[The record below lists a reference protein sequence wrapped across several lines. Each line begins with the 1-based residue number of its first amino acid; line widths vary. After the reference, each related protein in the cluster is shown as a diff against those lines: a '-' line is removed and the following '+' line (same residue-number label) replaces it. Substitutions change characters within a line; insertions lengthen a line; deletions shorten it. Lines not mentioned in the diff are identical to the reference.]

1 MFEARQQSS
10 RTGTE
15 TVFDFALPEVKA
27 DEAAS
32 RRREAEA
39 LLDALAAGAA
49 VHGAEPTGPP
59 SDGNGP
65 PPEQPGPTASAPE
78 DEDAPDAGASPGEP
92 EPDQAGDVALDR
104 LSAEI
109 EGLMA
114 PRPATPPVLPD
125 ETLPP
130 IRTGA
135 PQAEAPVSHP
145 EPAPPPT
152 PQPETPRPSASPGG
166 GVSAG
171 DAPALPSVPRPP
183 WSQAEDPRPGSG
195 TVHDQVYAMEEEIG
209 QLYAEVNHLLSAQR
223 EITGHALALLRE
235 AHEILR
241 TDPARLVRARY
252 NLRQV
257 RTILE
262 RAKES
267 RRQSAR
273 YAFKV
278 VLYLALWLSGVAA
291 AGVILLLY
299 RRETA
304 SVLAVLLG
312 TTSPSLKHAQPF
324 LWTLLAGAGG
334 GVLSGVADLTAHLR
348 AHQDFDRQVALRFYI
363 QPVMGLVLG
372 ALLYPG
378 LVFLSLLL
386 GQDLAAGEMTRLL
399 PIFAALCAGLWQ
411 QWVYA
416 TLYRV
421 LGFFS
426 LRPRRR

>member
-1 MFEARQQSS
+1 MSEARQKMS

-27 DEAAS
+27 DEAAA
-32 RRREAEA
+32 RRREADA

-49 VHGAEPTGPP
+49 VHGAEPTGPTFH
-59 SDGNGP
+59 GNGA

-78 DEDAPDAGASPGEP
+78 DEDAADAGTSQGAP
-92 EPDQAGDVALDR
+92 ESDQAVALDR

-109 EGLMA
+109 EGLIA

-135 PQAEAPVSHP
+135 PQVEPPASHP
-145 EPAPPPT
+145 EPASLPAPE
-152 PQPETPRPSASPGG
+152 PETPRPSAWP
-166 GVSAG
+166 VVE
-171 DAPALPSVPRPP
+171 APTDPAAVHPPAPVPSRPQMEAPRP
-183 WSQAEDPRPGSG
+183 SG
-195 TVHDQVYAMEEEIG
+195 VAVHDQVYAMEEEIG
-209 QLYAEVNHLLSAQR
+209 QLYAEVNRLLSAQR

-241 TDPARLVRARY
+241 TDPSRLMRARY

-291 AGVILLLY
+291 GAVILLLY

-334 GVLSGVADLTAHLR
+334 GVLSGVADLTTHLR
-348 AHQDFDRQVALRFYI
+348 ARQDFDRQAALRFYI

-399 PIFAALCAGLWQ
+399 PVFAALCAGLWQ

-421 LGFFS
+421 LSFLT